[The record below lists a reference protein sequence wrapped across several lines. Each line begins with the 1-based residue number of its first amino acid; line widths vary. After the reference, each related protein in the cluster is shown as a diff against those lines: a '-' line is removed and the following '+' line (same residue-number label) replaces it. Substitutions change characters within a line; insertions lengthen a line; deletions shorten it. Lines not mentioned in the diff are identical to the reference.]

1 MELLIP
7 DCWFEGLHWA
17 LLLLL
22 TLMSMAALVKG
33 AGWLVEGASSLAYRL
48 GMPKVIVGATI
59 VALGTTSPE
68 CAVSVMAA
76 WSGEPGLAMG
86 NAVGSIIFDSGLIFG
101 FGCLLGMLPADQFV
115 LNRQGW
121 VQFGAGVLLAAFCY
135 IAFVIQ
141 GEQATLGQEVGVL
154 MLLLLVV
161 YLAFSVRWA
170 RQHPQGEPFQTPS
183 TVAESTLATP
193 SVQVTHSIG
202 LMIVRMIVGLII
214 IIFASHVLIVSVS
227 VLAQRWGVPE
237 TVIAG
242 TLVAMGTSLPELVVG
257 IMAIRK
263 KHPELL
269 VGNVIGADILNVL
282 FVIGASSVAAPL
294 PIIESGTSHPAI
306 FLWLHLPAMLLI
318 LILFRCFIF
327 AGARCHYFSKWNGVP
342 LLLIYFIYVILGW
355 VVGRF

>member
-1 MELLIP
+1 MEHLIP
-7 DCWFEGLHWA
+7 DYWFEGMHWG

-33 AGWLVEGASSLAYRL
+33 ADWLVESASNLAYRL
-48 GMPKVIVGATI
+48 GMSKVIVGATI
-59 VALGTTSPE
+59 VSLGTTSPE

-86 NAVGSIIFDSGLIFG
+86 NAVGSILFDSGLIFG
-101 FGCLLGMLPADQFV
+101 VGCFLVVLPADQFI

-121 VQFGAGVLLAAFCY
+121 VQFGVGVLLAVVCY
-135 IAFVIQ
+135 IAFAIQ
-141 GEQATLGQEVGVL
+141 GAQATIGQEIGVL
-154 MLLLLVV
+154 MLLLLVA
-161 YLAFSVRWA
+161 YLFLSVRWA
-170 RQHPQGEPFQTPS
+170 RKHPQGKLKTPDTVSEPTQAVP
-183 TVAESTLATP
+183 L
-193 SVQVTHSIG
+193 VQENHGIV
-202 LMIVRMIVGLII
+202 LMIARMIVGLIV
-214 IIFASHVLIVSVS
+214 IIFASHVLVMSVS

-257 IMAIRK
+257 LMAIRK

-294 PIIESGTSHPAI
+294 PIIESGASHPAI
-306 FLWLHLPAMLLI
+306 FLWLHLPAMLLV

-327 AGARCHYFSKWNGVP
+327 AGARRRHFSRWNGAP
-342 LLLIYFIYVILGW
+342 LLLIYFTYVILGW
-355 VVGRF
+355 LAGRF